1 MKDIFVCLLL
11 NLIKHG
17 NITEANMY
25 KGGKY
30 ASFQVVREDGV
41 YNINI
46 GKEEKEDEN

>member
-25 KGGKY
+25 KGGEY
-30 ASFQVVREDGV
+30 ASFTVETEDSVFTLNVR
-41 YNINI
+41 
-46 GKEEKEDEN
+46 KEEKKDEN